1 MLYNNWYLKMEFSII
16 FLIYVNE
23 EVCVHTNSLISLI
36 GKVRCQLVMNKFEK
50 FGYLNNDFKMFHLID
65 RQRREF
71 AFHYHDFNKII
82 IFIKGNINYSIEG
95 KNYILRP
102 YDIILVNA
110 GEIHRPAVLDDS
122 EYERII
128 IYVSTQFLNTYA
140 KKDYDLNYC
149 FECAKKEKSSVLRI
163 HSLDK
168 SKLYQVCL
176 ELEHSFS
183 DNAFAKDLYQ
193 KILFLEFMI
202 QLNRTMIS
210 NHINY
215 IDSSIGSTKLLQI
228 LDYINE
234 HLSEEITI
242 DKLSSNFYL
251 NRYYLMH
258 FFKEETGYTIGNY
271 ITEKRLLLAKSLV
284 QNGCSITEACYRSG
298 FKNYSTFSRAF
309 KKAFN
314 TVPKNALLID

>member
-1 MLYNNWYLKMEFSII
+1 MNN
-16 FLIYVNE
+16 
-23 EVCVHTNSLISLI
+23 
-36 GKVRCQLVMNKFEK
+36 FEK
-50 FGYLNNDFKMFHLID
+50 FGYLEHDFKMFHLVD
-65 RQRREF
+65 RQRRDF

-82 IFIKGNINYSIEG
+82 IFLKGKINYSIEG
-95 KNYILRP
+95 KNYLIKP

-110 GEIHRPAVLDDS
+110 GEIHRPAILDDS

-128 IYVSTQFLNTYA
+128 IYVSTQFLNTYRQEA
-140 KKDYDLNYC
+140 YDLNYC
-149 FECAKKEKSSVLRI
+149 FECAKKEKSNVLRI
-163 HSLDK
+163 YSLDK

-183 DNAFAKDLYQ
+183 DNAFAQELYQ
-193 KILFLEFMI
+193 RILFLEFMI

-210 NHINY
+210 RHINY
-215 IDSSIGSTKLLQI
+215 LDSTIGSTKLVQI

-234 HLSEEITI
+234 HLAEEITI
-242 DKLSSNFYL
+242 DKLASSFYL
-251 NRYYLMH
+251 SRFYLMH

-271 ITEKRLLLAKSLV
+271 ITEKRLLLAKNLV
-284 QNGCSITEACYRSG
+284 QNGYPVTDACYQSG

-309 KKAFN
+309 KKAFH

>member
-1 MLYNNWYLKMEFSII
+1 
-16 FLIYVNE
+16 
-23 EVCVHTNSLISLI
+23 
-36 GKVRCQLVMNKFEK
+36 MNKFEK
-50 FGYLNNDFKMFHLID
+50 FGYLDHDFKIFHIVD
-65 RQRREF
+65 RQRKDF

-82 IFIKGNINYSIEG
+82 IFLKGNINYSIEG
-95 KNYILRP
+95 KNYFLRP

-110 GEIHRPAVLDDS
+110 GEIHRPSVLDNS

-140 KKDYDLNYC
+140 GKDYDLNYC
-149 FECAKKEKSSVLRI
+149 FERAKKEKSNVLRI

-168 SKLYQVCL
+168 SKFYQVCL
-176 ELEHSFS
+176 ELEHSFM
-183 DNAFAKDLYQ
+183 DNAFAKELYQ

-202 QLNRTMIS
+202 QLNRTVIS

-215 IDSSIGSTKLLQI
+215 LDSMIGSTKLLQI
-228 LDYINE
+228 IDYINE
-234 HLSEEITI
+234 HLAEEITI
-242 DKLSSNFYL
+242 DTLSAHFYL
-251 NRYYLMH
+251 NRYYIMH

-284 QNGCSITEACYRSG
+284 QSGSPVTEACFQSG

-309 KKAFN
+309 KKTFN
-314 TVPKNALLID
+314 TVPKNALLVD